1 MKIRTIFN
9 TLFVSHVAVA
19 GFSIL
24 SLSVVFYFF
33 MSTAVIERTQNQLS
47 SVNILKK
54 THIEEY
60 FKQIERELLA
70 QVKRLNETPYARLKP
85 ELELIQTTYNFK
97 SILVVDAL
105 DRPILSIPSDSLNNQ
120 LLKDLVSLN
129 KAKQHFQIIDQT
141 DKSALP
147 TSQFVYML
155 PLLRNGSGKLTMF
168 ILDDF
173 SKIQKILKERT
184 GMGNTG
190 ESYLVAM
197 DRKMRSESRF
207 IQQKKPIE
215 ITVATE
221 ATKHVFEGKDSAG
234 VINDYRNVK
243 VVSVYRK
250 IDTPYLNLAIISE
263 IDFEEAMAP
272 VARVRNYI
280 IAIAL
285 LTLAVIM
292 VLTFLISTSISK
304 PILKLKDRIEL
315 LALGIIPALET
326 KRPTVKEVRQ
336 ISIAIDR
343 LIFGYQQTSN
353 FADKIG
359 SGYFATTFDALS
371 EYDVIGK
378 SLIQMRDKLRE
389 LSEQQIKLSR
399 EKASAL
405 LQGQENERKRIVQDL
420 HDGVGQHLTGIR
432 LQVQALNDGKLKQ
445 ALSLLIDE
453 TIKEVK
459 RVSYDIMPS
468 VLLDF
473 GLKAALNGLCEHIK
487 KYSSIY
493 IDFTYVKE
501 IEKNLP
507 FEISIAVFRIV
518 QEAFHNI
525 LKHADATKIN
535 FYVRKSETEL
545 YLFVEDNGKGF
556 DATLSANGG
565 LGLQSMTERTKLLN
579 GSIEINSTINAGTSI
594 EVTIPIKI
602 KEEGHDKN

>member
-9 TLFVSHVAVA
+9 TLFISHVAVA
-19 GFSIL
+19 GFAIL
-24 SLSVVFYFF
+24 SLSIVFYFF
-33 MSTAVIERTQNQLS
+33 MSSAVIERTQNQLS

-70 QVKRLNETPYARLKP
+70 QVKRINETPYAHLKS
-85 ELELIQTTYNFK
+85 ELELIQDTYDFR

-105 DRPILSIPSDSLNNQ
+105 DRPILSIPSDSLSNQ
-120 LLKDLVSLN
+120 LLKNLVNLK
-129 KAKQHFQIIDQT
+129 KAQQRFQIIGQSE
-141 DKSALP
+141 KSALSS
-147 TSQFVYML
+147 SQLVYVL
-155 PLLRNGSGKLTMF
+155 PLLRNGSGELTLF
-168 ILDDF
+168 ILEDF
-173 SKIQKILKERT
+173 SKIQKILNERT
-184 GMGNTG
+184 GMGSTG

-197 DRKMRSESRF
+197 DKKMRSESRF
-207 IQQKKPIE
+207 IQRKKPIE

-221 ATKHVFEGKDSAG
+221 ATKHVFDGKDSTG
-234 VINDYRNVK
+234 IINDYRGVK

-250 IDTPYLNLAIISE
+250 INTLYLDFAIISE

-272 VARVRNYI
+272 VGRMRNYI
-280 IAIAL
+280 VAIAL
-285 LTLAVIM
+285 LTLAIVV
-292 VLTFLISTSISK
+292 VLTVFISTSISK

-315 LALGIIPALET
+315 LALGKIPALET
-326 KRPTVKEVRQ
+326 KRPGVKEVSQ
-336 ISIAIDR
+336 ISVAIDR
-343 LIFGYQQTSN
+343 LIFGYQQTAN

-359 SGYFATTFDALS
+359 SGYFTASFDTLS
-371 EYDVIGK
+371 EFDVIGK

-432 LQVQALNDGKLKQ
+432 LQVQALDDGKLKQ

-459 RVSYDIMPS
+459 QVSYDIMPS

-473 GLKAALNGLCEHIK
+473 GLNAALNGLCEHIK

-518 QEAFHNI
+518 QEAFNNI
-525 LKHADATKIN
+525 LKHADATKID

-556 DATLSANGG
+556 DATLSATGG

-579 GSIEINSTINAGTSI
+579 GIIEINSNVAVGTSI
-594 EVTIPIKI
+594 EVTIPVRI
-602 KEEGHDKN
+602 

>member
-1 MKIRTIFN
+1 M
-9 TLFVSHVAVA
+9 
-19 GFSIL
+19 
-24 SLSVVFYFF
+24 
-33 MSTAVIERTQNQLS
+33 
-47 SVNILKK
+47 
-54 THIEEY
+54 
-60 FKQIERELLA
+60 
-70 QVKRLNETPYARLKP
+70 
-85 ELELIQTTYNFK
+85 
-97 SILVVDAL
+97 
-105 DRPILSIPSDSLNNQ
+105 
-120 LLKDLVSLN
+120 
-129 KAKQHFQIIDQT
+129 
-141 DKSALP
+141 
-147 TSQFVYML
+147 
-155 PLLRNGSGKLTMF
+155 GS
-168 ILDDF
+168 
-173 SKIQKILKERT
+173 
-184 GMGNTG
+184 TG

-197 DRKMRSESRF
+197 DKKMRSESRF
-207 IQQKKPIE
+207 IQRKKPIE
-215 ITVATE
+215 IAVATE
-221 ATKHVFEGKDSAG
+221 ATKHVFDGKDSTG
-234 VINDYRNVK
+234 IINDYRGVK

-250 IDTPYLNLAIISE
+250 INTPYLDFAIISE

-272 VARVRNYI
+272 VGRMRNYI
-280 IAIAL
+280 VAIAL
-285 LTLAVIM
+285 LTLAMVV
-292 VLTFLISTSISK
+292 VLTVFISTSISK

-315 LALGIIPALET
+315 LALGKIPALET
-326 KRPTVKEVRQ
+326 KRPGVKEVSQ
-336 ISIAIDR
+336 ISVAIDR
-343 LIFGYQQTSN
+343 LIFGYQQTAN

-359 SGYFATTFDALS
+359 SGYFTASFDTLS
-371 EYDVIGK
+371 EFDVIGK

-432 LQVQALNDGKLKQ
+432 LQVQALDDGKLKQ

-459 RVSYDIMPS
+459 QVSYDIMPS
-468 VLLDF
+468 VMLDF

-501 IEKNLP
+501 MEKNLP

-518 QEAFHNI
+518 QEAFNNI

-565 LGLQSMTERTKLLN
+565 LGLQGMTERTKLLN
-579 GSIEINSTINAGTSI
+579 GIIEINSNVGVGTSI
-594 EVTIPIKI
+594 EVTIPVRI
-602 KEEGHDKN
+602 